1 MFQGVV
7 ETSHTLLGCQNLY
20 VSGSTFDHAFDN
32 IILESSMKLISF
44 VVALSVSSQTTN
56 GISSR
61 RDCFFVSAVDTDY
74 QLSSPTPLPSPSPP
88 QHNKRST
95 NQPKVIQ
102 YNMSTAEGCYLSF
115 HADSGGRLELQ
126 YSKRSVE
133 KGMHHSD
140 IHIHP
145 TNCLTLQRSLQ
156 QSRFGELEKERRYKG
171 SSSIKTR
178 VDKSLSKVLLEGT
191 PTRRSTTLDVVN
203 I

>member
-1 MFQGVV
+1 MGFPV
-7 ETSHTLLGCQNLY
+7 EGILSLYPQWTLTINYPRQRLSH
-20 VSGSTFDHAFDN
+20 
-32 IILESSMKLISF
+32 
-44 VVALSVSSQTTN
+44 
-56 GISSR
+56 
-61 RDCFFVSAVDTDY
+61 
-74 QLSSPTPLPSPSPP
+74 LPPH
-88 QHNKRST
+88 HNTKRST